1 MSYFTPY
8 VDSSGLHLPTYQD
21 ILTDMINLM
30 KSIYGQD
37 IYLENDAADYQF
49 LSILAL
55 KIADS
60 YQAVQYAYNA
70 RSPQTAIGA
79 TLDAVV
85 KLNGLKRKPAGYST
99 CEVILTGTPFTEIK
113 NGSVKDTSGLIWDLP
128 ASVIIGSSGT
138 LTTTVTCETAGAKTA
153 NSGDIT
159 QINTPTYG
167 WVSVTNK
174 TSAVPGIAEET
185 DAELR
190 ERQQISVANPSQ
202 SMLAGT
208 RGALIALDNVTRVAC
223 YENDTNVAEINAES
237 NPYGLPPH
245 SVTCVVEGGSDDQ
258 IAESILYHKGLGCYT
273 NGTTEVEVI
282 DVNDYSNK
290 VRFSRPTYVP
300 VFMRIKVTKYTGYV
314 DGTQSKIQTAV
325 YNYIKSLEIGQT
337 LSYSLLMGVITDCNA
352 NVYKP
357 TFGVSQLKIGRTLDN
372 MTGADMAINYN
383 EVAQPVFDNITV
395 EV

>member
-1 MSYFTPY
+1 M
-8 VDSSGLHLPTYQD
+8 
-21 ILTDMINLM
+21 
-30 KSIYGQD
+30 
-37 IYLENDAADYQF
+37 
-49 LSILAL
+49 
-55 KIADS
+55 
-60 YQAVQYAYNA
+60 
-70 RSPQTAIGA
+70 
-79 TLDAVV
+79 
-85 KLNGLKRKPAGYST
+85 
-99 CEVILTGTPFTEIK
+99 
-113 NGSVKDTSGLIWDLP
+113 GLIWDLP
-128 ASVIIGSSGT
+128 ASVIIGSGGT
-138 LTTTVTCETAGAKTA
+138 LTTTITCETAGAKTA
-153 NSGDIT
+153 NAGDIT

-167 WVSVTNK
+167 WVSVKNNS
-174 TSAVPGIAEET
+174 SAVPGIAEET

-190 ERQQISVANPSQ
+190 ERQEISVANPSQ

-223 YENDTNVAEINAES
+223 YENDTNISEVDADN
-237 NPYGLPPH
+237 NPYGLPAH

-290 VRFSRPTYVP
+290 VRFSRPTYVT
-300 VFMRIKVTKYTGYV
+300 VFVSVKVTKYTGYI
-314 DGTQSKIQTAV
+314 DGTKSDIQTAV

-357 TFGVSQLKIGRTLDN
+357 TFGVSQLLIGRTSDG
-372 MTGADMAINYN
+372 MASADMSIAFN
-383 EVAQPVFDNITV
+383 EVAQPVYDNIAV

>member
-1 MSYFTPY
+1 VSYFTPFI
-8 VDSSGLHLPTYQD
+8 DSSGLHLPTYQD
-21 ILTDMINLM
+21 ILEDMIDLM

-37 IYLENDAADYQF
+37 IYLGNDAVDYQF

-79 TLDAVV
+79 TLDSIV
-85 KLNGLKRKPAGYST
+85 KLNGLERKAAGYST
-99 CEVILTGTPFTEIK
+99 CEVTLTGTPFTEIK
-113 NGSVKDTSGLIWDLP
+113 KGSVKDTSGLIWDLP
-128 ASVIIGSSGT
+128 ASVVIGSNGT

-153 NSGDIT
+153 GVGNIS

-167 WVSVTNK
+167 WVSVTNNS
-174 TSAVPGIAEET
+174 TAVPGVAEET

-190 ERQQISVANPSQ
+190 ERQAISVANPSQ

-223 YENDTNVAEINAES
+223 YENDTNISKVDADN

-245 SVTCVVEGGSDDQ
+245 SVTCVVEGGSDTE

-273 NGTTEVEVI
+273 NGTTEVEVV
-282 DVNDYSNK
+282 DVNDYPNK

-300 VFMRIKVTKYTGYV
+300 VFVSVKVAKYTGYV
-314 DGTQSKIQTAV
+314 DGTKAKIQAAV
-325 YNYIKSLEIGQT
+325 YGYIKSLEIGQT
-337 LSYSLLMGVITDCNA
+337 LSYSLLMGVITDCNT

-357 TFGVSQLKIGRTLDN
+357 TFGVSELLIGRTADSKS
-372 MTGADMAINYN
+372 AVDMAITYN
-383 EVAQPVFDNITV
+383 EVAQPVYDNITV

>member
-1 MSYFTPY
+1 
-8 VDSSGLHLPTYQD
+8 
-21 ILTDMINLM
+21 M

-167 WVSVTNK
+167 WISVTNK
-174 TSAVPGIAEET
+174 ASAVPGIAEET

-300 VFMRIKVTKYTGYV
+300 VFVRAKVTKYTGYV
-314 DGTQSKIQTAV
+314 DGTKSKIQTAV

>member
-174 TSAVPGIAEET
+174 ASAVPGIAEET

-190 ERQQISVANPSQ
+190 KRQQISVANPSQ

-300 VFMRIKVTKYTGYV
+300 VFVRAKVTKYTGYV
-314 DGTQSKIQTAV
+314 DGTKSKIQTAV

>member
-30 KSIYGQD
+30 QSIYGQD

-113 NGSVKDTSGLIWDLP
+113 NGSVKDTSGLIWNLP
-128 ASVIIGSSGT
+128 TSVIIGSSGT

-153 NSGDIT
+153 NAGDIT

-174 TSAVPGIAEET
+174 VSAVPGIAEET

-223 YENDTNVAEINAES
+223 YENDTNVSEINAES

-300 VFMRIKVTKYTGYV
+300 VFVLVKVTKYTGYV
-314 DGTQSKIQTAV
+314 DGTKSKIQTAV

>member
-153 NSGDIT
+153 NVGDIT
-159 QINTPTYG
+159 QINTPPYG

-174 TSAVPGIAEET
+174 ASAVPGIAEET

-245 SVTCVVEGGSDDQ
+245 SVTCVVEGGSDNQ

-300 VFMRIKVTKYTGYV
+300 VFVLVKVTKYTGYV
-314 DGTQSKIQTAV
+314 DGTKSKIQTAV